1 MNEYDV
7 AELLITYAVKCR
19 KAYSKEQLQQI
30 IRELKKKLNSDEIR
44 RLCISEENTFILSG
58 NGTL

>member
-7 AELLITYAVKCR
+7 AEILIIYAEKCR
-19 KAYSKEQLQQI
+19 KAYSREQLRQI

-44 RLCISEENTFILSG
+44 RFCISEENTFILSG
-58 NGTL
+58 KSL